1 MPRILK
7 INLLLILLILSMP
20 TGFAASSEN
29 LSVGVEKITS
39 ISQIVK
45 PYFDNLVVSS
55 GTNLKEQPVIRGSW
69 SPDSSRLMVEASINS
84 LNKGALHAI
93 YILNADGSGIRELA
107 STPNNKKGKSL
118 SLHIMEQ
125 PYTQEISWS
134 PDGNRVGIFSN
145 IFNVR
150 DFYVIADPDKTLIKT
165 AGKCNYT
172 TVDEIRENILDLEWQ
187 NNLMWN
193 PEGTKAL
200 ILMDQKPLRSQLY
213 LLDPDGF
220 VLQQLTYAPKNVEL
234 ELVGTALWSNDGK
247 KIAYSSTGQS
257 ESENGLWITNENGTE
272 KKRLNDS
279 GFLVAWSPDDSRIFY
294 FDENSSLYSIKVD
307 GTDRVQLSK
316 EYFSRNE
323 DGFEFSPDG
332 KSLIF
337 STVNANGVTIFL
349 ADSTGKN
356 VKVLQEFPGYVIF
369 KPSWSPKG
377 DKIAFAQDDDLYTIN
392 PNGSEKS
399 LIASTI
405 TDYEWHPSGEFISFV
420 SSGSVFAA
428 SPDGSTKIKLAENG
442 RFLES
447 WSPDGSRLL
456 VSQYGFT
463 GLFII
468 KLEGYE
474 GPLSIDFL
482 TPVEE
487 ENCQLRVRCM
497 SEPIADALLT
507 LNGKEIGLTNSS
519 GFLKYSFPDEGRCV
533 INASKTGYRS
543 ASKVLV
549 VQENSSASPVK
560 SAVPEPSSDPGNK
573 NLTRSETQIPGFRGI
588 TIFLILAFFVLRR
601 SSL

>member
-1 MPRILK
+1 M
-7 INLLLILLILSMP
+7 
-20 TGFAASSEN
+20 
-29 LSVGVEKITS
+29 
-39 ISQIVK
+39 K

-55 GTNLKEQPVIRGSW
+55 GTNLKERPVIGGSW
-69 SPDSSRLMVEASINS
+69 SPDGSRLEVGESINRQR
-84 LNKGALHAI
+84 GVTLHAT

-107 STPNNKKGKSL
+107 STPNNTNEGSL
-118 SLHIMEQ
+118 TLGM
-125 PYTQEISWS
+125 TSWS
-134 PDGNRVGIFSN
+134 PDGNRIVIFSN

-150 DFYVIADPDKTLIKT
+150 DFYIFADPDKTLIKT

-172 TVDEIRENILDLEWQ
+172 TVDEIRKNILDIEWQ

-200 ILMDQKPLRSQLY
+200 ALMDQDTIPLNYQLY
-213 LLDPDGF
+213 LLDSNGLI
-220 VLQQLTYAPKNVEL
+220 LQQLTDVSNNV
-234 ELVGTALWSNDGK
+234 GFALWSYDGK
-247 KIAYSSTGQS
+247 KIAYSATGQP
-257 ESENGLWITNENGTE
+257 ENENGLWTVNENGTVR
-272 KKRLNDS
+272 KRLNDN
-279 GFLVAWSPDDSRIFY
+279 GILVAWSPDDSRIFY

-316 EYFSRNE
+316 EFSPSE
-323 DGFEFSPDG
+323 DVFEFSQDG
-332 KSLIF
+332 KKLIF
-337 STVNANGVTIFL
+337 SAINSDKVTIYI
-349 ADSTGKN
+349 AESTGKN
-356 VKVLQEFPGYVIF
+356 VKALQEFPGYIIF

-377 DKIAFAQDDDLYTIN
+377 DKIAFTQDDDLYTIN
-392 PNGSEKS
+392 PDGSEKS
-399 LIASTI
+399 LIASAI

-428 SPDGSTKIKLAENG
+428 SPDGSTKIKLAEDG
-442 RFLES
+442 RFLEG

-474 GPLSIDFL
+474 DPLSIDFL

-487 ENCQLRVRCM
+487 NCQLRIRCM

-519 GFLKYSFPDEGRCV
+519 GFLNYSCPDEGRYV
-533 INASKTGYRS
+533 INASKTGHRS

-560 SAVPEPSSDPGNK
+560 SAVPEPSSDSGNK

-588 TIFLILAFFVLRR
+588 TTFLILAFFVIRR

>member
-45 PYFDNLVVSS
+45 PYFDNLVASS
-55 GTNLKEQPVIRGSW
+55 GTNLKEQPVIRDSW

-187 NNLMWN
+187 KNLMWN

-213 LLDPDGF
+213 LLDPNGF
-220 VLQQLTYAPKNVEL
+220 VLQQLTYAPKDVEF
-234 ELVGTALWSNDGK
+234 EFVETALWSNDGK
-247 KIAYSSTGQS
+247 KIAYSAAGQS
-257 ESENGLWITNENGTE
+257 ESENGLWIINENGTE
-272 KKRLNDS
+272 KKRLSN
-279 GFLVAWSPDDSRIFY
+279 GGVMVAWNPDDSRIFY
-294 FDENSSLYSIKVD
+294 FDENFSLYSIKVD

-316 EYFSRNE
+316 EFSSIE
-323 DGFEFSPDG
+323 DVFEFSKDG
-332 KSLIF
+332 KKLIF
-337 STVNANGVTIFL
+337 SAINSDKVTIYI
-349 ADSTGKN
+349 AESTGKN
-356 VKVLQEFPGYVIF
+356 VKALQEFPGYIFF

-377 DKIAFAQDDDLYTIN
+377 DKIAFTQDEDLYTIN
-392 PNGSEKS
+392 PDGSEKS

-428 SPDGSTKIKLAENG
+428 SPDGSKKIKLAEDG
-442 RFLES
+442 RFLEG

-474 GPLSIDFL
+474 DPLSIDFL

-487 ENCQLRVRCM
+487 NRQLRVRCM

-507 LNGKEIGLTNSS
+507 FNGKEIGLTNSS
-519 GFLKYSFPDEGRCV
+519 GFLNYSCPDAGRHM

-549 VQENSSASPVK
+549 VQENSSASPVR
-560 SAVPEPSSDPGNK
+560 STVSESSSYSDDK
-573 NLTRSETQIPGFRGI
+573 NVTRSETQTPGFRVI

>member
-7 INLLLILLILSMP
+7 INLLLILLILSIS
-20 TGFAASSEN
+20 TGLAASPEN
-29 LSVGVEKITS
+29 LSVSVEKITS

-55 GTNLKEQPVIRGSW
+55 GTNLKERPVIGGSW
-69 SPDSSRLMVEASINS
+69 SPDGSRLEVGESINRQR
-84 LNKGALHAI
+84 GVTLHAT

-107 STPNNKKGKSL
+107 STPNNTNEGSL
-118 SLHIMEQ
+118 TLGM
-125 PYTQEISWS
+125 TSWS
-134 PDGNRVGIFSN
+134 PDGNRIVIFSN

-150 DFYVIADPDKTLIKT
+150 DFYIFADPDKTLIKT

-172 TVDEIRENILDLEWQ
+172 TVDEIRKNILDIEWQ

-200 ILMDQKPLRSQLY
+200 ALMDQDTIPLNYQLY
-213 LLDPDGF
+213 LLDSNGLI
-220 VLQQLTYAPKNVEL
+220 LQQLTDVSNNV
-234 ELVGTALWSNDGK
+234 GFALWSYDGK
-247 KIAYSSTGQS
+247 KIAYSATGQP
-257 ESENGLWITNENGTE
+257 ENENGLWTVNENGTVR
-272 KKRLNDS
+272 KRLNDN
-279 GFLVAWSPDDSRIFY
+279 GILVAWSPDDSRIFY

-316 EYFSRNE
+316 EFSPSE
-323 DGFEFSPDG
+323 DVFEFSQDG
-332 KSLIF
+332 KKLIF
-337 STVNANGVTIFL
+337 SAINSDKVTIYI
-349 ADSTGKN
+349 AESTGKN
-356 VKVLQEFPGYVIF
+356 VKALQEFPGYIIF

-377 DKIAFAQDDDLYTIN
+377 DKIAFTQDDDLYTIN
-392 PNGSEKS
+392 PDGSEKS
-399 LIASTI
+399 LIASAI

-428 SPDGSTKIKLAENG
+428 SPDGSTKIKLAEDG
-442 RFLES
+442 RFLEG

-474 GPLSIDFL
+474 DPLSIDFL

-487 ENCQLRVRCM
+487 NCQLRIRCM

-519 GFLKYSFPDEGRCV
+519 GFLNYSCPDEGRYV
-533 INASKTGYRS
+533 INASKTGHRS

-560 SAVPEPSSDPGNK
+560 SAVPEPSSDSGNK

-588 TIFLILAFFVLRR
+588 TTFLILAFFVIRR

>member
-1 MPRILK
+1 MLEILK
-7 INLLLILLILSMP
+7 TSLLLIFLILSMS
-20 TGFAASSEN
+20 TGLAASSEN
-29 LSVGVEKITS
+29 LNVSTEGITS
-39 ISQIVK
+39 ISKIVN

-69 SPDSSRLMVEASINS
+69 SPDSSRLMVEASVNS
-84 LNKGALHAI
+84 LNKATLHAI

-118 SLHIMEQ
+118 SLHIMER

-213 LLDPDGF
+213 LLDPNGF
-220 VLQQLTYAPKNVEL
+220 VLQQLTYAPKNVEF
-234 ELVGTALWSNDGK
+234 EFVETALWSNDGK
-247 KIAYSSTGQS
+247 KIAYSSAGQS
-257 ESENGLWITNENGTE
+257 ESENGLWIVNENGTE
-272 KKRLNDS
+272 KKRLTDN
-279 GFLVAWSPDDSRIFY
+279 GILAAWSPDDSRLFY
-294 FDENSSLYSIKVD
+294 VDENSGLCSIKVD
-307 GTDRVQLSK
+307 GTDKVQLSTG
-316 EYFSRNE
+316 FTRNE
-323 DGFEFSPDG
+323 DVFSFSPDG

-356 VKVLQEFPGYVIF
+356 VKVLEKFPGYVIF
-369 KPSWSPKG
+369 KPSWSPNG
-377 DKIAFAQDDDLYTIN
+377 DKIAFTQDEDLYTIN
-392 PNGSEKS
+392 PDGSEKS

-428 SPDGSTKIKLAENG
+428 SPDGSTKIKLAEDG
-442 RFLES
+442 RFLEG

-456 VSQYGFT
+456 VSNEPT
-463 GLFII
+463 DLSII

-474 GPLSIDFL
+474 DPLSIDFL
-482 TPVEE
+482 TPAKGESWE
-487 ENCQLRVRCM
+487 LRVRCM
-497 SEPIADALLT
+497 SEPVADALIT

-519 GFLKYSFPDEGRCV
+519 GFLNYSCPDAGRHMV
-533 INASKTGYRS
+533 NASKTGYRPTNR
-543 ASKVLV
+543 VLIV
-549 VQENSSASPVK
+549 EGNSSTSSVTPVG
-560 SAVPEPSSDPGNK
+560 SEPSSDSGK
-573 NLTRSETQIPGFRGI
+573 ETPSRPASQTPGFRGI
-588 TIFLILAFFVLRR
+588 TLVLLLLCFIRR
-601 SSL
+601 RISL